1 MAKKTSEE
9 FLEDVKDAATSVVDA
24 AKPVV
29 EKAKKAAK
37 PAAKKAA
44 KAGSDAAQAVVETA
58 KKVTPKKPEYYVQF
72 NGREINME
80 ELSAKAKAL
89 FREENKRTAVLSC
102 RIYLK
107 PEDNAAYYVVND
119 TFFGR
124 ISL

>member
-1 MAKKTSEE
+1 MAKKTGEE

-44 KAGSDAAQAVVETA
+44 KASSDAAQAVVETA

-102 RIYLK
+102 RIYQK
-107 PEDNAAYYVVND
+107 PEDNAAY
-119 TFFGR
+119 
-124 ISL
+124 